1 MTSVLLFQGYRVV
14 DIFNLDCLNYEHIQR
29 ITKVLK
35 TFRPDFDI
43 PLRSSHVNVKL
54 LEKIYEEKPAN
65 IEGSD
70 TWWKE
75 MDLHR
80 KLDEQIQMEINGK
93 VKIQSINPSDKIDE
107 KLVRNPLH
115 SFHIFQS
122 FHF

>member
-1 MTSVLLFQGYRVV
+1 MV
-14 DIFNLDCLNYEHIQR
+14 DIFNLDCLNNEHIQR

-54 LEKIYEEKPAN
+54 LEKIYQEKPAN

-75 MDLHR
+75 VDLPG
-80 KLDEQIQMEINGK
+80 KLDEQIEMEINAK
-93 VKIQSINPSDKIDE
+93 VKVQSINPLDKIDE
-107 KLVRNPLH
+107 KLVRNDLH
-115 SFHIFQS
+115 LFSIFQS